1 MTLEEFRRQAEIW
14 GADIGRWPQ
23 ARQADARRIAVT
35 QEGRQVLSEAAMLD
49 RMVEGAAGEV
59 SDRRAHAAAMSVLAR
74 IAAEGAAP
82 RLSWRTAMAG
92 WFAPAGGMACA
103 AALGVALALQM
114 PDPAADRSGIV
125 LVSAIL
131 DSAALFADP
140 VVPQ

>member
-14 GADIGRWPQ
+14 GGDIGRWPQ
-23 ARQADARRIAVT
+23 ARQADARRIATT
-35 QEGRQVLSEAAMLD
+35 QEGRQVLSEAATLD
-49 RMVEGAAGEV
+49 RMVADAVAAV

-74 IAAEGAAP
+74 IAAEDAAP
-82 RLSWRTAMAG
+82 RVSWRSVMAG
-92 WFAPAGGMACA
+92 WFVPAGGMACA
-103 AALGVALALQM
+103 AALGIALALHM
-114 PDPAADRSGIV
+114 PDPAADRSGAM